1 MAIRPIYH
9 DAAEAVGDI
18 FDGATIMLGG
28 FSAALGAPHDLF
40 RAVLNSTTAK
50 DLTWIGNGTPQIAT
64 VSENGERQTETFPI
78 ERTRKCI
85 CSFPVSASL
94 RRGFGSPFEA
104 AFGEGTVDLELVPQ
118 GTLAERLRA
127 GGAGIP
133 AFYTPTGAG
142 TPFAEGKE
150 VREFEGKQY
159 VMERWLRAD
168 FALVRAIKADKL
180 GNLIYRNTARNFNP
194 PMAMAADVTIAEVD
208 EIVEPG
214 ELRPEEIVT
223 PGIFVDRLYL
233 RSKDNGRS

>member
-1 MAIRPIYH
+1 MAIRPIYD
-9 DAAEAVGDI
+9 DATAAVADI
-18 FDGATIMLGG
+18 FDGASIMLGG

-40 RAVLNSTTAK
+40 RAVLNGTSAK

-64 VSENGERQTETFPI
+64 VNETGERQTLTFPI
-78 ERTRKCI
+78 ERVKKCI
-85 CSFPVSASL
+85 CSFPVSPSL

-133 AFYTPTGAG
+133 AFFTPTGVG
-142 TPFAEGKE
+142 TPFADGKE
-150 VREFEGKQY
+150 EREFEGRRY
-159 VMERWLRAD
+159 ILERWLRAD

-194 PMAMAADVTIAEVD
+194 PMAMAANITIAEVD

-214 ELRPEEIVT
+214 DLRPEEIVT
-223 PGIFVDRLYL
+223 PGIFVDRIYV

>member
-1 MAIRPIYH
+1 MAFRPIYD
-9 DAAEAVGDI
+9 DATKAVADI
-18 FDGATIMLGG
+18 FDGASIMLGG

-40 RAVLNSTTAK
+40 RAVLNGTTAK
-50 DLTWIGNGTPQIAT
+50 DLTWIGNGTPQIAV
-64 VSENGERQTETFPI
+64 VSEDGTRQTETFPI
-78 ERTRKCI
+78 ERVKKCI

-104 AFGEGTVDLELVPQ
+104 AFGDGSVELELVPQ

-133 AFYTPTGAG
+133 AFFTPTGVG
-142 TPFAEGKE
+142 TPFGEGKE
-150 VREFEGKQY
+150 EREFEGKRY

-168 FALVRAIKADKL
+168 FALVRAIKADRL

-194 PMAMAADVTIAEVD
+194 PMAMAAKVTIAEVD

-223 PGIFVDRLYL
+223 PGIFVDRIYV
-233 RSKDNGRS
+233 RSKRNG